1 MRTEVKQLIVE
12 KINKYGLFRT
22 SELFAM
28 DIETIVEELELPFKT
43 FKDIEFE
50 EFEKYNGVISR
61 TEFENGYGVSVIKHD
76 NSYGGDRGLYE
87 LAIIKDGDI
96 VYDTPITSDVIGH
109 LTPEEVSRYMIK
121 IQELK

>member
-28 DIETIVEELELPFKT
+28 DIETIVEELGLPFKT
-43 FKDIEFE
+43 FKDIIFE

-61 TEFENGYGVSVIKHD
+61 TEFENGYGTSVIRHD

-96 VYDTPITSDVIGH
+96 VYDTPITDDVIGY
-109 LTPEEVSRYMIK
+109 LTPEEVTQYMIK
-121 IQELK
+121 IQEL

>member
-12 KINKYGLFRT
+12 KIDKYGLSRV
-22 SELFAM
+22 SEFLAM
-28 DIETIVEELELPFKT
+28 DVTTIVEELELHFKI
-43 FKDIEFE
+43 FKDIIFE

-61 TEFENGYGVSVIKHD
+61 TEFENGYGVSVIRHD
-76 NSYGGDRGLYE
+76 ISYGGDRGLYE

-96 VYDTPITSDVIGH
+96 VYDTPITSDVIGD

-121 IQELK
+121 IQEL